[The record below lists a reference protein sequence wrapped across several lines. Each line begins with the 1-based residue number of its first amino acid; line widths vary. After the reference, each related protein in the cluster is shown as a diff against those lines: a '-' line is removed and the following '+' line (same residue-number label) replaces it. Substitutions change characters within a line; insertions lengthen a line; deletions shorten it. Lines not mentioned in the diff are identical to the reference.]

1 MPEYSRPLGDAIK
14 RARGK
19 LNLTQNEVADLL
31 NIDARTI
38 LNIENYRGN
47 PKMEI
52 LYPLVRTLKLD
63 AREIFN
69 PEMQRETPSLYQ
81 LRLQIEDCNEEEATI
96 IVPILQTILA
106 ALRNKNATP
115 IK

>member
-1 MPEYSRPLGDAIK
+1 MPEYSRPLGDAVK

-63 AREIFN
+63 TREIFN
-69 PEMQRETPSLYQ
+69 PEMQRDTPSL
-81 LRLQIEDCNEEEATI
+81 C
-96 IVPILQTILA
+96 
-106 ALRNKNATP
+106 
-115 IK
+115 